1 MANFQ
6 KTCDALLN
14 TKSIE
19 DYLLDGP
26 MDDVAKEFIRNDA
39 EKFID
44 SLLNMFEAASLDSEK
59 KAELLKELLINCDC
73 LLREEQVHRKRA
85 ETELDN
91 LIGYFKKAW
100 AEYNSPDHNRWEQRA
115 KAFCSCLGLTSGK
128 RNEKTN
134 KKWLYCEYVGLVH
147 GELDMDTFEKKKPM
161 GRWEALEELAKR
173 HNLASAESVL
183 EQIRV
188 HVREKSKEDPVYC
201 SPGLL
206 PGRKPSDLK

>member
-1 MANFQ
+1 MADIQ

-26 MDDVAKEFIRNDA
+26 MDDIAKEFIRNDA
-39 EKFID
+39 EEFID
-44 SLLNMFEAASLDSEK
+44 SLLNKLEATNLDAEK
-59 KAELLKELLINCDC
+59 KAELLKELLVTCNC

-85 ETELDN
+85 ETALDN
-91 LIGYFKKAW
+91 LAGHLKKAW
-100 AEYNSPDHNRWEQRA
+100 AEYNSPEHNRWEQRA
-115 KAFCSCLGLTSGK
+115 KAFFSCMGLTTGK

-134 KKWLYCEYVGLVH
+134 KKWMFHEYVHLVH
-147 GELDMDTFEKKKPM
+147 GELDMDTFKKKKPM

-183 EQIRV
+183 EQIRSYI
-188 HVREKSKEDPVYC
+188 REKSKEDPVYC
-201 SPGLL
+201 SPGFL